1 MRRLFLTDCAAGD
14 VIEDVYV
21 VSNKQLAQAANG
33 THYIKAFVSDRTS
46 QISARMWKATREIFN
61 VLPDNGFARI
71 RARIENYQSNLQC
84 IIESVGIAAEGTFD
98 VADLLP
104 VTTRNVDEMFA
115 KLSALMGTVRNKHV
129 HALLQAYLKDERL
142 MGLFKRSPAA
152 QSFHHAWI
160 GGLLEHTLNAC
171 EVANA
176 VCNFYPTL
184 NRDLVLAGVFLHDI
198 AKTWELKYDAAF
210 GYTDGGQ
217 LIGHIVKSAMWLEH
231 KSVVAGQRLGEPIPR
246 SIVDVLQ
253 HIILSHHGELEF
265 GSPKTPATPEAFAVH
280 MIENLDAKLTLMLGI
295 CRGEGATGADGNWTE
310 YVKALNGRLYRPD
323 VAPPDVNAGPDSP
336 EQLLPPVSAP
346 APTAVA
352 ASTISAPTIAPQPPA
367 ETAPSEPPMKITN
380 PLFESAN
387 RKR

>member
-1 MRRLFLTDCAAGD
+1 MPRIFLSDCAAGD
-14 VIEDVYV
+14 VIEDVFV
-21 VSNKQLAQAANG
+21 ISNKQLAQAANG

-46 QISARMWKATREIFN
+46 QLSARMWKATREIFN
-61 VLPDNGFARI
+61 VLPENGFARL

-98 VADLLP
+98 IGDLLP
-104 VTTRNVDEMFA
+104 VSTKNIDDMFA
-115 KLSALMGTVRNKHV
+115 RLSTLLGTVRNKHV
-129 HALLQAYLKDERL
+129 HALLQAYLKDDRL

-171 EVANA
+171 EVADA
-176 VCNFYPTL
+176 VCRFYPTL

-217 LIGHIVKSAMWLEH
+217 LVGHIVKSAMWLEH
-231 KSVVAGQRLGEPIPR
+231 KTVVAGQRLGEPIPR
-246 SIVDVLQ
+246 PLVDVLQ

-280 MIENLDAKLTLMLGI
+280 MIENMDAKLTLMLGL
-295 CRGEGATGADGNWTE
+295 CRGEAAAGAEGNWTE
-310 YVKALNGRLYRPD
+310 YVKALQGRLYRPD
-323 VAPPDVNAGPDSP
+323 VAPPELG
-336 EQLLPPVSAP
+336 VSEAEPSSAKAPAAAPAAP
-346 APTAVA
+346 APVA
-352 ASTISAPTIAPQPPA
+352 
-367 ETAPSEPPMKITN
+367 APSEPAAPSRPAAEPMTISN
-380 PLFESAN
+380 PLFESGP
-387 RKR
+387 RTR

>member
-71 RARIENYQSNLQC
+71 RARVENYQSNLQC

-98 VADLLP
+98 IADLLP
-104 VTTRNVDEMFA
+104 VTTKNVDEMFGT
-115 KLSALMGTVRNKHV
+115 LSALMGSVRNKHV

-176 VCNFYPTL
+176 VCKFYPTL

-231 KSVVAGQRLGEPIPR
+231 KSAVAGQKLGEPIPR
-246 SIVDVLQ
+246 PLVDVLQ

-280 MIENLDAKLTLMLGI
+280 MIENMDAKLTLMLGI
-295 CRGEGATGADGNWTE
+295 CRGEGAATDGNWTE

-323 VAPPDVNAGPDSP
+323 VAPPSDINAGPETP
-336 EQLLPPVSAP
+336 EQLSAAPAASPTAGPSAVSAP
-346 APTAVA
+346 A
-352 ASTISAPTIAPQPPA
+352 APTSPA
-367 ETAPSEPPMKITN
+367 VDDAGEPPMKITN